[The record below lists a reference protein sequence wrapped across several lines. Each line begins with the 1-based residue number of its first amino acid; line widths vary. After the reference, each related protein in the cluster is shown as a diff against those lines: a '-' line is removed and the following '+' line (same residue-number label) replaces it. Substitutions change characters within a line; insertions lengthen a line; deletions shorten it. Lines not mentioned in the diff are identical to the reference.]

1 MRHFNL
7 TIAAITMAAV
17 SAWANTPARP
27 GTVNYVEG
35 QVAMGGQSLNAKST
49 GAELGDQSIVT
60 LSGKAEILL
69 TPGVFLRLGPNSS
82 AKMVTASLT
91 DTEVQLE
98 QGRAMIEVDELFPE
112 NHLRVLVGNFAMDL
126 QKKGLYDVDAAQKQV
141 RVFDGEA
148 LLTNNSLRV
157 EIKGGHEV
165 NLIAGAD
172 AKTRGFDKKAFEDD
186 LYNWSRLRSSYLAEA
201 NVSQARVLVAGPGF
215 FGAGW
220 YFNPWFGAYTFIPA
234 DGFFF
239 NPFGWGYYSP
249 LFVYRAPRVGFYGGH
264 RAFVAY
270 APPAAFVAASHP
282 VIAPVHMASA
292 PAVHASAGFR
302 GGRR

>member
-1 MRHFNL
+1 M
-7 TIAAITMAAV
+7 V
-17 SAWANTPARP
+17 S
-27 GTVNYVEG
+27 
-35 QVAMGGQSLNAKST
+35 
-49 GAELGDQSIVT
+49 
-60 LSGKAEILL
+60 
-69 TPGVFLRLGPNSS
+69 
-82 AKMVTASLT
+82 ASLT

-112 NHLRVLVGNFAMDL
+112 NHLRVLVDNFAIDL
-126 QKKGLYDVDAAQKQV
+126 QKKGLYDLDAAQKQV

-148 LLTNNSLRV
+148 LLTGNALRV
-157 EIKGGHEV
+157 EIKGGHEL

-172 AKTRGFDKKAFEDD
+172 AKTHGFDKHAFEDD

-201 NVSQARVLVAGPGF
+201 NIGQARVLVAGPGF

-220 YFNPWFGAYTFIPA
+220 YFNPWFGAYTFVPA

-249 LFVYRAPRVGFYGGH
+249 LFVYRAPLVGFYGGP
-264 RAFVAY
+264 RAFAHY
-270 APPAAFVAASHP
+270 APPAAFVAAVHP
-282 VIAPVHMASA
+282 AIAPVHMAL
-292 PAVHASAGFR
+292 AVHASPAR